1 MLILATLFGLLAT
14 AIHGYIFYLEVV
26 TFGSDAFRRVFR
38 TQPEVEPM
46 LRPAFNN
53 LGIYNLGLGVMTL
66 LGLLGCWCAYFC
78 TRRRL
83 GFGLGVRRFG
93 HDVVGRHVF
102 VADFAR

>member
-1 MLILATLFGLLAT
+1 MLILATLFGLLAA

-26 TFGSDAFRRVFR
+26 AFGSDAFRRVFR

-66 LGLLGCWCAYFC
+66 LVCSAAGA
-78 TRRRL
+78 RL
-83 GFGLGVRRFG
+83 PHAAKAWLWAWRAAVW
-93 HDVVGRHVF
+93 
-102 VADFAR
+102 A